1 MRYMI
6 NTGHAARFDK
16 SNLWINGES
25 SLHRLVDASL
35 IDFVVGISSHQGL
48 IDTESVED
56 PEQRHSLEKALAL
69 LEEAG
74 ALVPLSSAQAI
85 PKIVLNL
92 YNYCEGLRSHSD
104 IQARLDSARVHI
116 VYEEEESLANS
127 LSSALERQSAGTGL
141 SVTKGRGISDS
152 EEIDRQAIVL
162 AIAAVDGDRFLDYV
176 NHWALENGLRIWL
189 PIVPPVGTSYQVG
202 PWIYPESSACYQ
214 CYRLRKASVTMAD
227 NSIAPDLGTRATP
240 FSQSLY
246 DDDPLLTQILVNTIA
261 RSVVMHLGLDGLL
274 GQAPHGYV
282 AHFQNSMEGYSV
294 DNHYVLRVPR
304 CESCSP
310 TAGTGYPQIWFHG
323 EAE

>member
-25 SLHRLVDASL
+25 SLHRLVDPAL
-35 IDFVVGISSHQGL
+35 IDFVVGISSQQGVL
-48 IDTESVED
+48 DTESVKD
-56 PEQRHSLEKALAL
+56 LKQRQSLERALAL
-69 LEEAG
+69 LVEAG
-74 ALVPLSSAQAI
+74 VLVPLSSIQAI
-85 PKIVLNL
+85 PRIVLNL
-92 YNYCEGLRSHSD
+92 HNYCEGLRSHSD
-104 IQARLDSARVHI
+104 IQAGLDGGRVHI
-116 VYEEEESLANS
+116 VYEGEEALANS
-127 LSSALERQSAGTGL
+127 LSSALESQSAGTDL
-141 SVTKGRGISDS
+141 RLTMSRGINDSD
-152 EEIDRQAIVL
+152 EIDSQTVLL
-162 AIAAVDGDRFLDYV
+162 AIAAVDGDRFLDDV
-176 NHWALENGLRIWL
+176 NRWALESGLRLWI

-202 PWIYPESSACYQ
+202 PWIYPGSSACYQ

-227 NSIAPDLGTRATP
+227 NNIAPDLGTDAIS

-246 DDDPLLTQILVNTIA
+246 EDDPLLTQILVNTIA

-294 DNHYVLRVPR
+294 ENHYVLRVPR
-304 CESCSP
+304 CERCSA